1 MSISIRI
8 KFFRDAKKSCQ
19 ELDFSLQSK
28 RSWKNIQKKGDFP
41 LKAERIHQIHELLKD
56 RKRISLDELCEIF
69 SVSKNTIRR
78 DISELEEAGAIKKVY
93 GGIVLKE
100 ANITPLEPFS
110 TREIRNINEKKK
122 IAAAAAALV
131 NDGEVI
137 YIDSGT
143 TTMHLLP
150 HLAEKQFL
158 TIVTASV
165 YVLDLAT
172 RYGNLTVISTG
183 GNLQA
188 PIKALVGAS
197 VVDCIRNYNFSKIFL
212 ASTGISIEHGATNA
226 SPLECEVKRELVK
239 KSCSKYLLVDNS
251 KFDVASLMTYSD
263 LKAVDYVITDSRPA
277 EKYLEY
283 FAANDIELILPED
296 D

>member
-1 MSISIRI
+1 MKI
-8 KFFRDAKKSCQ
+8 
-19 ELDFSLQSK
+19 
-28 RSWKNIQKKGDFP
+28 
-41 LKAERIHQIHELLKD
+41 ERIHQIHKLLKEK
-56 RKRISLDELCEIF
+56 KRISLDELCAIF
-69 SVSKNTIRR
+69 GVSKNTIRR
-78 DISELEEAGAIKKVY
+78 DISELEEDGIIRKVY

-100 ANITPLEPFS
+100 AEIKSLESFS
-110 TREIRNINEKKK
+110 AREIRNIAEKQK
-122 IAAAAAALV
+122 ICAKAAALV

-172 RYGNLTVISTG
+172 RYTNLNVIATG

-188 PIKALVGAS
+188 PIKAFVGAA
-197 VVDCIRNYNFSKIFL
+197 VKECIRNFNFSKIFL
-212 ASTGISIEHGATNA
+212 ASMGISIEHGATNA
-226 SPLECEVKRELVK
+226 SPLECEIKKELVK
-239 KSCSKYLLVDNS
+239 KSGAKFLLVDNS

-263 LKAVDYVITDSRPA
+263 LTDIDNVVTDKTPSEQYVN
-277 EKYLEY
+277 Y
-283 FAANDIELILPED
+283 FKENGINLIVTT
-296 D
+296 

>member
-1 MSISIRI
+1 M
-8 KFFRDAKKSCQ
+8 
-19 ELDFSLQSK
+19 
-28 RSWKNIQKKGDFP
+28 
-41 LKAERIHQIHELLKD
+41 KAERIHQIHELLRE

-69 SVSKNTIRR
+69 GVSKNTIRR

-93 GGIVLKE
+93 GGIVLQE
-100 ANITPLEPFS
+100 AEITPLEPFA

-188 PIKALVGAS
+188 PINALVGPS
-197 VVDCIRNYNFSKIFL
+197 VLECIRNYNFSKIFL
-212 ASTGISIEHGATNA
+212 ASTGISVEHGATNA
-226 SPLECEVKRELVK
+226 SPLECEIKKELVQK
-239 KSCSKYLLVDNS
+239 DCPKYLLVDNS

-277 EKYLEY
+277 DKFLEY
-283 FAANDIELILPED
+283 FAANNIELILPED